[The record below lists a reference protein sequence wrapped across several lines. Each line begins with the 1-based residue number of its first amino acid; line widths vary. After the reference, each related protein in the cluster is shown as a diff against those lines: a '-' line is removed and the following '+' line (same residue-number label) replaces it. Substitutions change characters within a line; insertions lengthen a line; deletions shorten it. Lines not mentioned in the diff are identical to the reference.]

1 LFRKHPEIVIL
12 FIIMIVVFVTM
23 SVLNPTRFVTFDNFQ
38 SMAFQMPELG
48 ILSLAMMI
56 TILSGGLN
64 LAIIASANLSGIIT
78 ALILIHVVSPEM
90 GSGAVAGVIIVAIAA
105 GFAVSIV
112 AGLANG
118 LLIARVGVSPI
129 LATLGMMTF
138 INGLTIVITRGYTLS
153 GFPEAIGFIGN
164 GVIAGIPMP
173 MLVFIGCALIIS
185 LIMNRMAL
193 GFNIY
198 MIGSNWIAS
207 LFSGTNNTAVLM
219 KTYLI
224 SGILSGVAGLIM
236 ISRFNSAKAGYGGS
250 YLLITIL
257 AAVLGGTDAYG
268 GFGKVSGLVLA
279 LVILQFISSGLN
291 LIGVSAFFTLS
302 IWGLIMLLVMAA
314 NYFSQR
320 YQLAGRKVVDEA

>member
-1 LFRKHPEIVIL
+1 LFRKHSEIVIL
-12 FIIMIVVFVTM
+12 FIIMIVVLLIM
-23 SVLNPTRFVTFDNFQ
+23 SVLNPTRFVKFDNFQ

-64 LAIIASANLSGIIT
+64 LAIIASANLSGIVT
-78 ALILIHVVSPEM
+78 ALILIHYATPEM
-90 GSGAVAGVIIVAIAA
+90 GSLGVAGVIIIAICA
-105 GFAVSIV
+105 GFAVSIL

-153 GFPEAIGFIGN
+153 GFPEAIAFIGN

-173 MLVFIGCALIIS
+173 MLVFIVCALIIS
-185 LIMNRMAL
+185 LILNRMAL

-207 LFSGTNNTAVLM
+207 LFSGVNNTAILM

-224 SGILSGVAGLIM
+224 SGVLSGVAGLIM
-236 ISRFNSAKAGYGGS
+236 ISRFNSAKAGYGAA

-314 NYFSQR
+314 NFFSQR
-320 YQLAGRKVVDEA
+320 YQLTVKEAVKEA

>member
-12 FIIMIVVFVTM
+12 FIIMIAVLVIM
-23 SVLNPTRFVTFDNFQ
+23 SVLNPTRFTRFDNFQ

-78 ALILIHVVSPEM
+78 ALILIHFVTPEM
-90 GSGAVAGVIIVAIAA
+90 GSGLVAGVIIVAIAA

-138 INGLTIVITRGYTLS
+138 INGLTIVITGGYTLS
-153 GFPEAIGFIGN
+153 GFPEPIGFIGN

-207 LFSGTNNTAVLM
+207 LFSGVNNTAVLM

-224 SGILSGVAGLIM
+224 SGILSGVAGLVM

-320 YQLAGRKVVDEA
+320 YQLAGRKVVEEA

>member
-1 LFRKHPEIVIL
+1 
-12 FIIMIVVFVTM
+12 MIVVLLIM
-23 SVLNPTRFVTFDNFQ
+23 SVLNPTRFVKFDNFQ

-64 LAIIASANLSGIIT
+64 LAIIATANLSGIIT
-78 ALILIHVVSPEM
+78 ALILINYVSPEM
-90 GSGAVAGVIIVAIAA
+90 GSFGVAGVIIVAIAA
-105 GFAVSIV
+105 GFAVSIM

-153 GFPEAIGFIGN
+153 GFPEAIAFIGN

-173 MLVFIGCALIIS
+173 MLVFIVCALIIS
-185 LIMNRMAL
+185 LILNRMAL

-207 LFSGTNNTAVLM
+207 LFSGVNNTAILM

-224 SGILSGVAGLIM
+224 SGVLSGVAGLIM
-236 ISRFNSAKAGYGGS
+236 ISRFNSAKAGYGAA

-302 IWGLIMLLVMAA
+302 IWGFIMLLVMAA
-314 NYFSQR
+314 NFFSQR
-320 YQLAGRKVVDEA
+320 HQLAAKKAIKEA